1 MHETERPTLQQT
13 IDGDENS
20 GIDLKSLVNNKY
32 EPDIDPKYRKM
43 MEDWKKKNPLWDFSG
58 SALTCASANEIF
70 EPDYRD
76 VPAQPLFGDLVRTG
90 ELTILF
96 ADTGLGKSILA
107 IQIADAI
114 TKGTNAIGARTPSSV
129 LNSSSAYSQL
139 TTHNSQLLPNA
150 SEPISTM
157 YVDFEMSKS
166 QAAER
171 YSAGFDGENYIDKYE
186 FPGLLQRAFPDW
198 TGAIPEPFKS
208 YAEFAGWSI
217 RQDVHRLDIQ
227 FLIVDNI
234 SWLTSGQGP
243 REATKLMKTLKML
256 KDDERIGIL
265 VLAHTPKRLS
275 SGYLTVS
282 DLAGSKSIANFA
294 DNIFALG
301 RSKRDPEL
309 RYLKQI
315 KQRNAPVTYG
325 EDNVIVCRL
334 EKHHNFPR
342 FEIVDLAHERTH
354 TLRSLTDPGYNR
366 EKIIDQCHQLT
377 KIGWPQRKIADH
389 LNISLTT
396 VNRYLM
402 SVPEAVAT
410 GDLPPEQPDA

>member
-1 MHETERPTLQQT
+1 MQQDPTRPTVQQI

-76 VPAQPLFGDLVRTG
+76 VPAKPLFGDLVRTG

-114 TKGTNAIGARTPSSV
+114 AKGTDAIADGARTPSSV
-129 LNSSSAYSQL
+129 LNCSSSDSRLPTQD
-139 TTHNSQLLPNA
+139 SRLLPNN
-150 SEPISTM
+150 SEAIPVL

-171 YSAGFDGENYIDKYE
+171 YSASFDGENYIEPYG
-186 FPGLLQRAFPDW
+186 FPENLKRAFPDW

-217 RQDVHRLDIQ
+217 RQEVNQLGIQ
-227 FLIVDNI
+227 FLIVDNV

-243 REATKLMKTLKML
+243 RESTKLMKTLKML
-256 KDDERIGIL
+256 QNDEQIGIL

-275 SGYLTVS
+275 SGYLTAG
-282 DLAGSKSIANFA
+282 DLAGNKAIANFA
-294 DNIFALG
+294 DNIFAIG
-301 RSKRDPEL
+301 RSRRDPEL

-325 EDNVIVCRL
+325 EDNIIVCRL

-354 TLRSLTDPGYNR
+354 TLRSLTDPGFNR
-366 EKIIDQCHQLT
+366 QKLIDQCHQLT
-377 KIGWPQRKIADH
+377 KIAWPQRKIADH

-396 VNRYLM
+396 VNRYL
-402 SVPEAVAT
+402 SNDVSQNDEAS
-410 GDLPPEQPDA
+410 